1 MRSVEELALSYVR
14 SGRRSLGQHF
24 LTDPGV
30 LDRIVLEVAAL
41 HPHVIVEIGVG
52 FGVLT
57 ERFCSVAD
65 RVIGVEKDPRLFRI
79 ARRRLRA
86 LRGLDLLLADA
97 LEVDLPRD
105 AVVAGSPPYSIS
117 TKLVKKLIFGQ
128 TEWWV
133 LMFQREFYAKLALL
147 PGDSDRSHLSA
158 LAALAGETSLLMDVS
173 RQSFYPPPE
182 VDSALVRFH
191 FTNPH
196 GLTAD
201 GFRALSNFLSRLF
214 REHRR
219 RKARGALRSLAGPAP
234 AAPDN
239 WGERRVFELTSSELL
254 EMFHLVGRAE

>member
-1 MRSVEELALSYVR
+1 M
-14 SGRRSLGQHF
+14 
-24 LTDPGV
+24 
-30 LDRIVLEVAAL
+30 
-41 HPHVIVEIGVG
+41 
-52 FGVLT
+52 
-57 ERFCSVAD
+57 
-65 RVIGVEKDPRLFRI
+65 
-79 ARRRLRA
+79 
-86 LRGLDLLLADA
+86 DLLLADA

-117 TKLVKKLIFGQ
+117 TELVKKLVFGQ

-133 LMFQREFYAKLALL
+133 LMFQREFYDKLVSS
-147 PGDSDRSHLSA
+147 PEDSDRSYLSA
-158 LAALAGETSLLMDVS
+158 LAAFAGETSLLMEVS

-254 EMFHLVGRAE
+254 EMFHLARRAE